1 MEARTGPKMEANSRP
16 MRGPNAGPKMEA
28 NSGPKR
34 GPNAG
39 PKMGRNPGSGIG
51 GRPIGEGT
59 QGRGQ
64 RMSVPCSSFKN
75 TQNTERVLN
84 AALVMNGETF
94 LNTEREFEF
103 KSTDDI
109 LELLRTHPDFERVPA
124 EHLQPIVAA
133 ILSGKKVPET

>member
-1 MEARTGPKMEANSRP
+1 MDGSSRP
-16 MRGPNAGPKMEA
+16 KRGPNAGPKMEA
-28 NSGPKR
+28 SSTPKR

-39 PKMGRNPGSGIG
+39 PKMGRNPGLGIG
-51 GRPIGEGT
+51 GLSIGEGT

-64 RMSVPCSSFKN
+64 KMSVPCSSFRN

-84 AALVMNGETF
+84 TALVMNGEVF

-109 LELLRTHPDFERVPA
+109 LELLRTHPDFERAPT
-124 EHLQPIVAA
+124 EYLQPIIAA
-133 ILSGKKVPET
+133 ILSGT